1 MLYYVYNGERYDK
14 TIKITRT
21 SRLGLCLYSTV
32 SNPSYYYRTG
42 DIMKNVIL
50 FPVSDKMKKI
60 ANAKHKQNARDEI
73 KKLTALRRA
82 K

>member
-1 MLYYVYNGERYDK
+1 
-14 TIKITRT
+14 
-21 SRLGLCLYSTV
+21 
-32 SNPSYYYRTG
+32 
-42 DIMKNVIL
+42 MKNIIQ

-73 KKLTALRRA
+73 KRLTSLRR